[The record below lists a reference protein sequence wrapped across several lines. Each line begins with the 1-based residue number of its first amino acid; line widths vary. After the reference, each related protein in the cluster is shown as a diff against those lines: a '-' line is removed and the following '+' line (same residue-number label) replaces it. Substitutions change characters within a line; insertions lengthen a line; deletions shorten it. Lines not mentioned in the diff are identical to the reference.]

1 MPMRK
6 YLIFFCLICLHLAS
20 HAQSNPTLLHRSLY
34 GYTDYSW
41 KTGQKDTISWGFN
54 VFAVASSGKYAPYW
68 LFTNYDGCP
77 FTPYNGSTSIVIQ
90 KAYTNPHRWMDYSF
104 KLNPML
110 TIDKNGFSPCF
121 QELYFSARLLV
132 FEITVGMKPDNYGY
146 YEADKDITSG
156 GLLFSHNASL
166 IPRISIGTTDY
177 IPIPFTFGYAEIK
190 GGLTH
195 GWFGN
200 DGYVKKAFLHHKY
213 AGLKLGGRLPV
224 NIGYEFHHAAQ
235 WGGVSPV
242 YGELGSSFHDFLN
255 TFFVRSGGVMANDQ
269 INAQGNHIGSQI
281 LTADFKWKDWNVSAY
296 WQTLSE
302 DGPIRFLWNA
312 MNAYD
317 GLWGIKISNTSFPYL
332 STILYEFL
340 NTTQQSGAFHDRDG
354 IVYGGGDHYFTN
366 GIYKNGWTYGG
377 FTIGH
382 PLITSPVLLP
392 GEQISPIYNRV
403 RAHHIGVKGDIFGY
417 NYKAMTTISNYYDDY
432 QIPIGLQNCAI
443 LINVKKHFKK
453 AWNMEFGL
461 SLAADIG
468 TQFGNS
474 FGAMVSIAKRGII
487 WGQK

>member
-1 MPMRK
+1 
-6 YLIFFCLICLHLAS
+6 
-20 HAQSNPTLLHRSLY
+20 
-34 GYTDYSW
+34 
-41 KTGQKDTISWGFN
+41 
-54 VFAVASSGKYAPYW
+54 
-68 LFTNYDGCP
+68 
-77 FTPYNGSTSIVIQ
+77 
-90 KAYTNPHRWMDYSF
+90 
-104 KLNPML
+104 
-110 TIDKNGFSPCF
+110 
-121 QELYFSARLLV
+121 
-132 FEITVGMKPDNYGY
+132 
-146 YEADKDITSG
+146 
-156 GLLFSHNASL
+156 
-166 IPRISIGTTDY
+166 
-177 IPIPFTFGYAEIK
+177 
-190 GGLTH
+190 
-195 GWFGN
+195 
-200 DGYVKKAFLHHKY
+200 
-213 AGLKLGGRLPV
+213 
-224 NIGYEFHHAAQ
+224 
-235 WGGVSPV
+235 
-242 YGELGSSFHDFLN
+242 
-255 TFFVRSGGVMANDQ
+255 
-269 INAQGNHIGSQI
+269 
-281 LTADFKWKDWNVSAY
+281 
-296 WQTLSE
+296 
-302 DGPIRFLWNA
+302 